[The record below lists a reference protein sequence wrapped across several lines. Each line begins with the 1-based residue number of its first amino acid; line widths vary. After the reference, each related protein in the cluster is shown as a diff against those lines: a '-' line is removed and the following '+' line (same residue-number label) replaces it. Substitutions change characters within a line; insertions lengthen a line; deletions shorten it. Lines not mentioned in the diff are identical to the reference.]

1 MLLAAGEVKSVPRA
15 AYAIFKCSRGK
26 PSILGISLI
35 PLSSGRWTSQ
45 ALLGGQDL
53 PPGMR
58 VRIYDSIKGEYVCDE
73 RRADGSWSTN
83 ATFGLGTGFT
93 VLVPESAPKASY
105 DICLAGEMLL
115 RDSVTNRLALSRG
128 LSSDWCPIPRAC
140 PGCRDLTSRLRIAIN
155 AGMEQDAQVA
165 LARRALVLLCERCPR
180 LVGLCY
186 WAGTAAIA
194 TEELHHRQSFD
205 LDFHTRRALVNVS
218 PILAE
223 LRVAFGDGFE
233 VVQAPDEFGSGFQ
246 GVLTLPEGER
256 ITIEVLSNYED
267 VPEADL
273 VDADTVS
280 SLKRVSLVRYLGDK
294 IQCVAERVEA
304 RDLVDIAA
312 VLRHAPGLRETAKAL
327 LAQQDALL
335 LVERLLAWS
344 DEEIARD
351 LEAYDG
357 VAPSDAAEARD
368 LLLGWLKHSEDTP

>member
-1 MLLAAGEVKSVPRA
+1 MNLLQHGQTKRGQDRKRLGRLPWRIRFWSHVLSPFCGRKSARTVVLCWSVGAVALVTGGLLAGMLLAAGEVKSVPRA

-205 LDFHTRRALVNVS
+205 LIFTRAGLWGACPLFWPSCVLPLAMVS
-218 PILAE
+218 KSCRRPMSLG
-223 LRVAFGDGFE
+223 RVFK
-233 VVQAPDEFGSGFQ
+233 EF
-246 GVLTLPEGER
+246 
-256 ITIEVLSNYED
+256 
-267 VPEADL
+267 
-273 VDADTVS
+273 
-280 SLKRVSLVRYLGDK
+280 
-294 IQCVAERVEA
+294 
-304 RDLVDIAA
+304 
-312 VLRHAPGLRETAKAL
+312 
-327 LAQQDALL
+327 
-335 LVERLLAWS
+335 
-344 DEEIARD
+344 
-351 LEAYDG
+351 
-357 VAPSDAAEARD
+357 
-368 LLLGWLKHSEDTP
+368 